1 MIPTT
6 NHLDN
11 CNAAI
16 PINTN
21 HKRCAIVAVSPH
33 TKLQSPLV
41 RTSVLAPSIASV
53 DSMSLPNALSFD
65 KLSNRTS
72 GIVVSDAISTTSD
85 DPPFHKDI
93 SVINSSSTAQNSS
106 AYTDHGLE
114 SCQIASMPE
123 TTVSIDSNPISTM
136 LNDSTLVHAES
147 LYTEQHV
154 SSDATSLAVPSS
166 ILSTVPFEVHRTTIT
181 PKSDENTSTTLVNS
195 HINNSYSRNHLIDQ
209 PFGTTGLQNLG
220 NTCFMN
226 SALQCLSNTVPL
238 THYFLFGSWKNEV
251 NSNNPLGMNGRIPKV
266 YANLIHQ
273 LWRDDQE
280 RPRSFSPREF
290 KHTIGELNPTFQGYG
305 QQDSHELL
313 QSLLDGL
320 HEDLNRIINKE
331 YVEDPEMKDMSEDEF
346 AKVSWNAYC
355 KRNDSIIVDL
365 FQAQLKNRTIC
376 QICSNVSVKFDPY
389 MYLQVPI
396 PEPKVVLLEIIALSY
411 IFPGPHTQ
419 SQRPKTITVTVPKNS
434 TVKDLKLHTAKQLG
448 WSQLAQTDPA
458 FSMVADIF
466 QCKFYK
472 VFLDDASVQDFG
484 SNDAIWLF
492 ELSTPVSDFCYTS
505 ELETKGPIIQ
515 AKTLLHTASSQS
527 TDLGTKSCSYPSNKN
542 FGNPFAIALPSKIVF
557 DKPIDAK
564 LVQKEIG
571 RILYRH
577 ATASLGRYSKHPLFR
592 RVTSVNTLSA
602 PAQASVSSSMNTTNE
617 THVSSSNQSF
627 ASQTEMKHLHDYSAD
642 TLNVNDHLEM
652 DAELTETLASLEA
665 ESTPEI
671 KDRASFSI
679 GSDGLTAADFSG
691 QFNHDASNMSIHDLG
706 YEWEPIPNL
715 FKIWISQDESRNSYG
730 SLYSFGNNSS
740 FKPVLVYPMQD
751 ADLIQDT
758 KHNKAATTPVP
769 TSLDVDMSTVSIDA
783 AGVDSAETQ
792 THNASSV
799 NESMSSVASSGISSL
814 FSESLLLNDSVPQKS
829 DADPTFDKLESMH
842 DALDDVSITPQL
854 PTYIESTQHSQSDP
868 TESASACHLIQQFEF
883 SSKTEIHL
891 EFTNINATYL
901 FEEQG
906 LTDSFKHQYMNTPK
920 YSTSAFAPLVDE
932 YSAHSDKKLENN
944 IKSDLYSCLKEF
956 SREEILDGDD
966 TMYCSKCME
975 HRPIRKKLDIY
986 SSPDILVIHL
996 KRFAN
1001 TGRGGARRTKL
1012 DCMVDAPLEGLDMSQ
1027 VLACESLLDT
1037 DAHLYDL
1044 YAVSNH
1050 FGGLGGGHYTAFV
1063 KNPLNGKW
1071 YDCDDS
1077 SVSLLNSNRIVT
1089 EAAYLLFYTRRARKQ
1104 KDLLS
1109 CIYNANKLLQQQEQ
1123 HEHEGKRRQQEQ
1135 LKSDPYGPI
1144 QSTHNTSYQA
1154 AMARSSTGSLKH
1166 LHGYMA
1172 DGAPKVLAHKG
1183 HKTFNLNAEA
1193 PDPLSFTKKTEQE
1206 DSHSSFTE
1214 NEPNHMEEDDHH
1226 HDELMELPGSYPIT
1240 SSRSSE
1246 YLLSPSE
1253 GNHQH
1258 DESTESG
1265 MFCIDNITPQFVQQ
1279 QQFQLEEKSNSSCI
1293 PTLNKVGF
1301 EFGASAN
1308 MTNNGSYD
1316 SVDDQGCHPVTYAD
1330 ENKDFQPPNE
1340 IADKD

>member
-411 IFPGPHTQ
+411 IFP
-419 SQRPKTITVTVPKNS
+419 
-434 TVKDLKLHTAKQLG
+434 
-448 WSQLAQTDPA
+448 
-458 FSMVADIF
+458 
-466 QCKFYK
+466 
-472 VFLDDASVQDFG
+472 
-484 SNDAIWLF
+484 
-492 ELSTPVSDFCYTS
+492 
-505 ELETKGPIIQ
+505 
-515 AKTLLHTASSQS
+515 
-527 TDLGTKSCSYPSNKN
+527 
-542 FGNPFAIALPSKIVF
+542 
-557 DKPIDAK
+557 
-564 LVQKEIG
+564 
-571 RILYRH
+571 
-577 ATASLGRYSKHPLFR
+577 
-592 RVTSVNTLSA
+592 
-602 PAQASVSSSMNTTNE
+602 
-617 THVSSSNQSF
+617 
-627 ASQTEMKHLHDYSAD
+627 
-642 TLNVNDHLEM
+642 
-652 DAELTETLASLEA
+652 
-665 ESTPEI
+665 
-671 KDRASFSI
+671 
-679 GSDGLTAADFSG
+679 
-691 QFNHDASNMSIHDLG
+691 
-706 YEWEPIPNL
+706 
-715 FKIWISQDESRNSYG
+715 
-730 SLYSFGNNSS
+730 
-740 FKPVLVYPMQD
+740 
-751 ADLIQDT
+751 
-758 KHNKAATTPVP
+758 
-769 TSLDVDMSTVSIDA
+769 
-783 AGVDSAETQ
+783 
-792 THNASSV
+792 
-799 NESMSSVASSGISSL
+799 
-814 FSESLLLNDSVPQKS
+814 
-829 DADPTFDKLESMH
+829 
-842 DALDDVSITPQL
+842 
-854 PTYIESTQHSQSDP
+854 
-868 TESASACHLIQQFEF
+868 
-883 SSKTEIHL
+883 
-891 EFTNINATYL
+891 
-901 FEEQG
+901 
-906 LTDSFKHQYMNTPK
+906 
-920 YSTSAFAPLVDE
+920 
-932 YSAHSDKKLENN
+932 
-944 IKSDLYSCLKEF
+944 
-956 SREEILDGDD
+956 EILDGDD

-1077 SVSLLNSNRIVT
+1077 SVSLLNSDRIVT
-1089 EAAYLLFYTRRARKQ
+1089 EAAYLLFYTR
-1104 KDLLS
+1104 
-1109 CIYNANKLLQQQEQ
+1109 
-1123 HEHEGKRRQQEQ
+1123 
-1135 LKSDPYGPI
+1135 
-1144 QSTHNTSYQA
+1144 
-1154 AMARSSTGSLKH
+1154 
-1166 LHGYMA
+1166 
-1172 DGAPKVLAHKG
+1172 
-1183 HKTFNLNAEA
+1183 
-1193 PDPLSFTKKTEQE
+1193 
-1206 DSHSSFTE
+1206 
-1214 NEPNHMEEDDHH
+1214 
-1226 HDELMELPGSYPIT
+1226 
-1240 SSRSSE
+1240 
-1246 YLLSPSE
+1246 
-1253 GNHQH
+1253 
-1258 DESTESG
+1258 
-1265 MFCIDNITPQFVQQ
+1265 
-1279 QQFQLEEKSNSSCI
+1279 
-1293 PTLNKVGF
+1293 
-1301 EFGASAN
+1301 
-1308 MTNNGSYD
+1308 
-1316 SVDDQGCHPVTYAD
+1316 
-1330 ENKDFQPPNE
+1330 
-1340 IADKD
+1340 